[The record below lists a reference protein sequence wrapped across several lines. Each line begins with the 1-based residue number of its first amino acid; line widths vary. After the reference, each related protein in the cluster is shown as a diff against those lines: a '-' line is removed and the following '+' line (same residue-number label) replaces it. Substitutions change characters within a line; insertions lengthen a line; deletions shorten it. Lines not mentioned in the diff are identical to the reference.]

1 MNIPSE
7 LVALSGKERFFSRF
21 LMIRGDQNTS
31 MPTRELSCWRLRILA
46 YDLQISIS
54 RPSRDKHDF
63 VNDREPFN

>member
-1 MNIPSE
+1 MLAFENN
-7 LVALSGKERFFSRF
+7 L
-21 LMIRGDQNTS
+21 
-31 MPTRELSCWRLRILA
+31 LA